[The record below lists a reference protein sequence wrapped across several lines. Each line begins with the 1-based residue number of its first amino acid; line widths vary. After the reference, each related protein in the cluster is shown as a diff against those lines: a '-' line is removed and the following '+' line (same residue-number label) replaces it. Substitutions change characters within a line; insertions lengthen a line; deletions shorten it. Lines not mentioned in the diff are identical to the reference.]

1 MFMLDSKQPNSQ
13 PKNELEIIMAMVHDE
28 RVSFRFTI
36 AEKVQRTFEVI
47 GSTTWDE
54 AQEYLESEG
63 TYGENVEE
71 IDGSHEFVQ
80 DYKPNRSQRV
90 KQVKIG
96 YKWYDL
102 NDLVCDFH
110 YYLQNDINIRNVFLA
125 MSEAWK
131 VA

>member
-1 MFMLDSKQPNSQ
+1 MPDSNQQNTT

-47 GSTTWDE
+47 GYTSWDE
-54 AQEYLESEG
+54 AQKYLESEG

-71 IDGSHEFVQ
+71 IDGSFEFVQ

-96 YKWYDL
+96 YNWYDL

-110 YYLQNDINIRNVFLA
+110 YYLQSDYNIRRVFMA